1 MTRRT
6 HLVVAA
12 LVLYAVNASAQAPA
26 PKTAAAT
33 EIFLASFK
41 EGEKKTFR
49 IALLVFQNQGVKVGK
64 PVKITNKPGDD
75 YRPFFLPDSSGVVF
89 ASSSDGKPGGVRR
102 YDIATRV
109 LSEFGTTP
117 GPKPSPMLEPP
128 VPTADNNKEKSRTP
142 AGSRIW
148 GENSQ
153 LLIWQEG
160 EDHSI
165 QIADLRKDKVGD
177 ITRVVVSPDG
187 NWIAIVATPAA
198 R

>member
-1 MTRRT
+1 MIRRT
-6 HLVVAA
+6 DLVVAA
-12 LVLYAVNASAQAPA
+12 LVLYAVNASAQAPTPKRA
-26 PKTAAAT
+26 PAD

-64 PVKITNKPGDD
+64 PVKITNKPADG

-89 ASSSDGKPGGVRR
+89 ASSGDGKPDGMRR
-102 YDIATRV
+102 YDIKTKV
-109 LSEFGTTP
+109 LSELGPTP
-117 GPKPSPMLEPP
+117 STMLERPA
-128 VPTADNNKEKSRTP
+128 PTADDSKEKSRTP

-148 GENSQ
+148 GENSH

-160 EDHSI
+160 EDHWI
-165 QIADLRKDKVGD
+165 EIADLRKDKVGD

-187 NWIAIVATPAA
+187 NWIAIVASLAGA
-198 R
+198 RP

>member
-1 MTRRT
+1 MTIRNG
-6 HLVVAA
+6 LVAA
-12 LVLYAVNASAQAPA
+12 FALCAVSTSAQAPA
-26 PKTAAAT
+26 PKTAPAT

-49 IALLVFQNQGVKVGK
+49 IALLVFQNQGVRVGK
-64 PVKITNKPGDD
+64 PVKITKKPADD

-89 ASSSDGKPGGVRR
+89 ASSGDGRPGGMRR
-102 YDIATRV
+102 YDIATKV

-117 GPKPSPMLEPP
+117 GPMPSPTLEPP
-128 VPTADNNKEKSRTP
+128 APTADNSKEKSRTP

-148 GENSQ
+148 GENSR

-160 EDHSI
+160 EDHGME
-165 QIADLRKDKVGD
+165 IADLRKDKVGD

-187 NWIAIVATPAA
+187 NWIAIVATPATK
-198 R
+198 

>member
-1 MTRRT
+1 MIIRNG
-6 HLVVAA
+6 LVTAF
-12 LVLYAVNASAQAPA
+12 VLYAVATSAQTPA
-26 PKTAAAT
+26 PTRAPTT

-64 PVKITNKPGDD
+64 PVKITNKPADD

-89 ASSSDGKPGGVRR
+89 ASSGDGRPGGMRR
-102 YDIATRV
+102 YDIATKV
-109 LSEFGTTP
+109 LSELGATP

-128 VPTADNNKEKSRTP
+128 APTADDSKEKSRTP

-148 GENSQ
+148 GENSH

-160 EDHSI
+160 EDHWME
-165 QIADLRKDKVGD
+165 IADLRKDRVGD

-187 NWIAIVATPAA
+187 NWIAIVATPATK
-198 R
+198 

>member
-6 HLVVAA
+6 YLVVAA

-26 PKTAAAT
+26 PKTAPAT

-64 PVKITNKPGDD
+64 PVKITNKPADD

-89 ASSSDGKPGGVRR
+89 ASSGDGKPDGMRR
-102 YDIATRV
+102 YDIATKV
-109 LSEFGTTP
+109 LSELGTTP

-128 VPTADNNKEKSRTP
+128 APTADNSKEKSRTP

-148 GENSQ
+148 GENSH

-160 EDHSI
+160 EDHWME
-165 QIADLRKDKVGD
+165 IADLRKDKVGD

-187 NWIAIVATPAA
+187 NWIAIVATPATK
-198 R
+198 

>member
-6 HLVVAA
+6 YLVVAA

-26 PKTAAAT
+26 PKTAPAT

-41 EGEKKTFR
+41 EGEKKTRR
-49 IALLVFQNQGVKVGK
+49 IALLVFQSQGVKVGK

-89 ASSSDGKPGGVRR
+89 ASSGDGRPGGLRR
-102 YDIATRV
+102 YDIATKV
-109 LSEFGTTP
+109 LSELDTT
-117 GPKPSPMLEPP
+117 PSPMLEPP
-128 VPTADNNKEKSRTP
+128 AATADDSKEKSRTP

-148 GENSQ
+148 GENSH

-160 EDHSI
+160 EDHWI
-165 QIADLRKDKVGD
+165 EIADLRKDKVGD

-187 NWIAIVATPAA
+187 NWIAIVASLAGA
-198 R
+198 RP